1 MNDFRAA
8 LTHDA
13 VTGIVVA
20 DLQEA
25 LEIALRPDQLT
36 IDDGLIDS
44 LITVIEYYLTPDAIP
59 AFRQA
64 VSVKRLYAESQM
76 RQYPA

>member
-1 MNDFRAA
+1 VNDFRAA